1 MQGKRKK
8 KKRKEAI
15 LGIVLDGKA
24 YSAPFA
30 LYVPVTDTRARAAA
44 VCVCV
49 HGHTRGLSASKF
61 VSGFPR
67 HLFVQPSV
75 EQVRQCDPHTTLSI
89 SGKANK
95 VVRL

>member
-30 LYVPVTDTRARAAA
+30 LCVPVTDTRARAAA
-44 VCVCV
+44 VCVCSWT
-49 HGHTRGLSASKF
+49 H
-61 VSGFPR
+61 PW
-67 HLFVQPSV
+67 
-75 EQVRQCDPHTTLSI
+75 CLSI
-89 SGKANK
+89 KVRFRFSKASLCTALSRAGKA
-95 VVRL
+95 V